1 MSKGFVLILSGPSG
15 SGKDTVINELLQRDP
30 ETMVSISMTTR
41 RPRPGEVDG
50 VHYYFVTKEVFER
63 AIREGEMLE
72 YARYGDNYY
81 GTPKGPLRSW
91 TEAGKTVI
99 LKIEVQGAAKV
110 KEQNPDI
117 MMLFLMPPS
126 IYALRKRLAGRNTE
140 TPEEIEQR
148 ISIAKQEIVGAYAYD
163 YIIVNDRV
171 EDAVNHILDLI
182 RRHRRLLDSEAE
194 AG

>member
-15 SGKDTVINELLQRDP
+15 SGKDTVINELLKKDP
-30 ETMVSISMTTR
+30 DTMVSISMTTR
-41 RPRPGEVDG
+41 KPRPGEVDG
-50 VHYYFVTKEVFER
+50 VHYYFVTKEAFEK
-63 AIREGEMLE
+63 AIRDGEMLE

-81 GTPKGPLRSW
+81 GTPRGPLRAW

-140 TPEEIEQR
+140 SAEEIEER
-148 ISIAKQEIVGAYAYD
+148 ISIAKQEIIGSYAYD

-171 EDAVNHILDLI
+171 EDAVNHILELI
-182 RRHRRLLDSEAE
+182 RRHRSLLDAGAE

>member
-15 SGKDTVINELLQRDP
+15 SGKDTVINELLKKDP
-30 ETMVSISMTTR
+30 DTMVSISMTTR
-41 RPRPGEVDG
+41 KPRPGEVDG
-50 VHYYFVTKEVFER
+50 VHYYFVTKEAFEK
-63 AIREGEMLE
+63 AIRDGEMLE

-81 GTPKGPLRSW
+81 GTPKGPLRAW

-140 TPEEIEQR
+140 SAEEIEER
-148 ISIAKQEIVGAYAYD
+148 ISIAKQEIIGSYAYD

-171 EDAVNHILDLI
+171 EDAVNHILELI
-182 RRHRRLLDSEAE
+182 RRHRSLLDAGAE